1 MQTDSYAVLYCR
13 ERAFYVICTLFIADI
28 IWRLSFLWLISYQ
41 WFAIRRIFK
50 HDILMWFDFNV
61 FRQLGLK
68 QKYQDVFLSAI
79 LDWLVQHEIGLF
91 DFHRN
96 TSPHTCLKLKKHLL
110 IPLHLNSSQILFKR
124 KIFRFALCNQL
135 LFQIPNTT
143 KLLLSP
149 LLIQI
154 KNQKTK
160 PIRCIL
166 YIILKW
172 FIYTSVSL

>member
-1 MQTDSYAVLYCR
+1 MPPSLSVCASSVTSQVYCNQAENLRYNREPWLVLSVLQTDSYAVLYCR

-110 IPLHLNSSQILFKR
+110 IPLHLNYFPKPNS
-124 KIFRFALCNQL
+124 
-135 LFQIPNTT
+135 FQKEN
-143 KLLLSP
+143 
-149 LLIQI
+149 
-154 KNQKTK
+154 
-160 PIRCIL
+160 
-166 YIILKW
+166 
-172 FIYTSVSL
+172 F